1 MKTKLILLLSLFCLS
16 MAAQQNLPAEGKQT
30 RRQGR
35 NSIRISD
42 PQFFTTEEARRI
54 GDQVLLWQRCTGGWP
69 KNIDMAAPMTEEQK
83 AKVLADKSRK
93 DDSTTD
99 NDATSMQM
107 KYLARLYQATN
118 EQKYKDGFRKGVEYL
133 LSGQY
138 SNGGWPQFW
147 PEMRDYQIHITFNDD
162 AMVNTMELL
171 RDMYEGKAPY
181 GGTLC
186 DPAMKK
192 RLKKAFD
199 KGVECILQ
207 TQIKAPL
214 HLDEYGKVTRA
225 YDTKKGGEGL
235 LTVWCQQNDRETLL
249 PAKARAYELPSYCT
263 QESAWI
269 VRLLMQLPNPD
280 KRVKAAVHAAMAW
293 FDKYKLTGLRYRRVL
308 VNGKWQAMIE
318 KDSSADKP
326 IWARYY
332 DLNNTL
338 PYVCDRDGIP
348 RRNLS
353 DIGEER
359 RNGYAWYGTRP
370 AELYPLY
377 DAWADK
383 YDPQNKV
390 KIDLHS
396 KGANENGTLTLGVQP
411 KVNEAMFD
419 AVVQRGQSIQHAIDD
434 APLQP
439 KEGAYYKILIKK
451 GVYNEKVVIDRPNI
465 VLVGENRDSCII
477 VGAEAQKVKMPIS
490 RKGVHDGILV
500 LASTANDCV
509 ISGITVINNYG
520 TTVNPTTT
528 HQFSVYGTATRTI
541 VINSNIISDGNDA
554 LSLWGKG
561 EDGKGG
567 MYYHSDLYIRC
578 PGVDFICPRGT
589 CYATR
594 CRFFGDSRAIL
605 WHDGRGDK
613 DNKFV
618 VTNSFFDALKPAPL
632 GRYHHDSQFYIVN
645 CHMTQNIIDADIAHA
660 YKAQPEL
667 SKGKTIDP
675 CPWGHRVYYIA
686 CHRDGGDSGWLKDNV
701 GTGDNAP
708 TYYSTNAAWTFGG
721 KWNPEAT
728 IRDLW
733 NVLAY

>member
-1 MKTKLILLLSLFCLS
+1 MKKLFFLLLWLVCLTVS
-16 MAAQQNLPAEGKQT
+16 AQMNHPGGQSVIKP
-30 RRQGR
+30 GR
-35 NSIRISD
+35 NSIRID
-42 PQFFTTEEARRI
+42 NPAFFGTDEARRI

-69 KNIDMAAPMTEEQK
+69 KNIDMAAPMSEEQK
-83 AKVLADKSRK
+83 AKVLADKSRR

-118 EQKYKDGFRKGVEYL
+118 DTKYRDAFRKGVEYL

-138 SNGGWPQFW
+138 KSGGWPQFW
-147 PEMRDYQIHITFNDD
+147 PEMHGYQVHITFNDD
-162 AMVNTMELL
+162 AMINTMEML
-171 RDMYEGKAPY
+171 RDMYEGKEPY

-186 DPAMKK
+186 DPATKK
-192 RLKKAFD
+192 RMKKAFD
-199 KGVECILQ
+199 MGVECILK
-207 TQIKAPL
+207 TQIKSPL
-214 HLDEYGKVTRA
+214 HMDEYGVVTRA
-225 YDTKKGGEGL
+225 YDAKKDEGE
-235 LTVWCQQNDRETLL
+235 LTVWCQQNDRETFL

-293 FDKYKLTGLRYRRVL
+293 FDKYKLTGLRYRRVM
-308 VNGKWQAMIE
+308 VNGKWQAMLV
-318 KDSSADKP
+318 KDSNADTP

-377 DAWADK
+377 EAWAEK

-411 KVNEAMFD
+411 KVNEALFD
-419 AVVQRGQSIQHAIDD
+419 AVVERGHSIQNAIDK
-434 APLQP
+434 APLEAAAG
-439 KEGAYYKILIKK
+439 KYFKILLKK
-451 GVYNEKVVIDRPNI
+451 GVYNEKVVIDRPNV

-477 VGAEAQKVKMPIS
+477 VGAEAQGQKMPS
-490 RKGVHDGILV
+490 ARENVHDGIVV
-500 LASTANDCV
+500 LTDNANDCV

-528 HQFSVYGTATRTI
+528 HQFSVYGQATRTI
-541 VINSNIISDGNDA
+541 IINSNIVSDGNDA

-561 EDGKGG
+561 DDGKGG

-594 CRFFGDSRAIL
+594 CRFLGDSRAIL

-618 VTNSFFDALKPAPL
+618 VTNSFFDALQPTPL

-667 SKGKTIDP
+667 SKGKQIDP
-675 CPWGHRVYYIA
+675 CPWGHRVYYIG

-708 TYYSTNAAWTFGG
+708 TYYSTNAIWTFNG
-721 KWNPEAT
+721 KWDPEKT

-733 NVLAY
+733 GLLAY

>member
-1 MKTKLILLLSLFCLS
+1 MKKTLLLLMSLFCLTV
-16 MAAQQNLPAEGKQT
+16 MAQRQETRDGKPMM
-30 RRQGR
+30 RQGR
-35 NSIRISD
+35 NSIRIED
-42 PQFFTTEEARRI
+42 PEFYKTDEARRI

-69 KNIDMAAPMTEEQK
+69 KNIDMAKPMTEEEK
-83 AKVLADKSRK
+83 AKVMADKSK
-93 DDSTTD
+93 KNDSTTD
-99 NDATSMQM
+99 NNATSMQM
-107 KYLARLYQATN
+107 IYLARLYQATN
-118 EQKYKDGFRKGVEYL
+118 DVKYRDGFRKGVEYL
-133 LSGQY
+133 MSGQY
-138 SNGGWPQFW
+138 KNGGWPQFW
-147 PEMRDYQIHITFNDD
+147 PVMRDYQIHITFNDD
-162 AMVNTMELL
+162 AMVNTMEMF

-199 KGVECILQ
+199 MGVECILA

-214 HLDEYGKVTRA
+214 HLAIDGTVSKA
-225 YDTKKGGEGL
+225 YDGKKNKGE

-293 FDKYKLTGLRYRRVL
+293 FDKYKLTGLRYRRVM
-308 VNGKWQAMIE
+308 VNGKWNAVLE
-318 KDSSADKP
+318 KDSKADTP

-348 RRNLS
+348 RRNLE

-370 AELYPLY
+370 AELYPMY
-377 DAWADK
+377 EEWANK

-390 KIDLHS
+390 KIDIHS

-411 KVNEAMFD
+411 KVDESLFD
-419 AVVQRGQSIQHAIDD
+419 AVVKRGESIQQAIDK
-434 APLQP
+434 APADS
-439 KEGAYYKILIKK
+439 KECYKILIKK
-451 GVYNEKVVIDRPNI
+451 GVYNGKVVIDKPNI

-477 VGAEAQKVKMPIS
+477 VGAEAQGLKMPTN
-490 RKGVHDGILV
+490 KGMVHDGILV
-500 LASTANDCV
+500 LTDKANDCV
-509 ISGITVINNYG
+509 ISGLTVINNYG

-528 HQFSVYGTATRTI
+528 HQFSVYGQATRTI
-541 VINSNIISDGNDA
+541 IINSNIISDGNDA

-561 EDGKGG
+561 EDGNGG
-567 MYYHSDLYIRC
+567 LYYHSDLYIRC

-594 CRFFGDSRAIL
+594 CKFIGDSRAIL

-618 VTNSFFDALKPAPL
+618 VTNSFFDALQPTPL

-667 SKGKTIDP
+667 AKGKQIDP

-701 GTGDNAP
+701 EKGEDAP
-708 TYYSTNAAWTFGG
+708 TYYSTNANWTFNG
-721 KWNPEAT
+721 KWDPEKQ

>member
-1 MKTKLILLLSLFCLS
+1 MKKLLFLLTLLLPLAV
-16 MAAQQNLPAEGKQT
+16 AAQTNADGKGVT
-30 RRQGR
+30 RRGR
-35 NSIRISD
+35 NSIRIED
-42 PQFFTTEEARRI
+42 PAFYKTDEARRI

-69 KNIDMAAPMTEEQK
+69 KNIDMASPMTDEGK

-99 NDATSMQM
+99 NNATSMQM
-107 KYLARLYQATN
+107 TYLARLYQATSDV
-118 EQKYKDGFRKGVEYL
+118 KYRDGFRKGVDYL

-138 SNGGWPQFW
+138 KNGGWPQFW
-147 PEMRDYQIHITFNDD
+147 PVMRDYQIHITFNDD
-162 AMVNTMELL
+162 AMVNTMEML
-171 RDMYEGKAPY
+171 RDMYDGKAPY

-186 DPAMKK
+186 DPSMKK

-199 KGVECILQ
+199 MGVECILA

-214 HLDEYGKVTRA
+214 HLAIDGTVSRA
-225 YDTKKGGEGL
+225 YNPKKGEGE

-280 KRVKAAVHAAMAW
+280 KRVKAAIHAAMAW
-293 FDKYKLTGLRYRRVL
+293 FDKYKLTGLRYRRVM
-308 VNGKWQAMIE
+308 VNGKWQAVLE
-318 KDSSADKP
+318 KDPKATEP
-326 IWARYY
+326 VWARYY
-332 DLNNTL
+332 DLNHTL

-348 RRNLS
+348 RRNLE

-377 DAWADK
+377 DEWADK
-383 YDPQNKV
+383 YDPQHKV
-390 KIDLHS
+390 SIDLHS
-396 KGANENGTLTLGVQP
+396 KGANENGTLRLGVQP
-411 KVNEAMFD
+411 KANEKLFD
-419 AVVQRGQSIQHAIDD
+419 AVVKRGESIQEAIDK
-434 APLQP
+434 APA
-439 KEGAYYKILIKK
+439 EADGYYKILIKK
-451 GVYNEKVVIDRPNI
+451 GVYHEKVVVDRPSV

-477 VGAEAQKVKMPIS
+477 VGAEAQGQKMPTNYPNS
-490 RKGVHDGILV
+490 HDGILV
-500 LASTANDCV
+500 LTDKANDCV
-509 ISGITVINNYG
+509 VSGLTVINNYG

-528 HQFSVYGTATRTI
+528 HQFSVYGAATRTI
-541 VINSNIISDGNDA
+541 IINSNIISDGNDA

-561 EDGKGG
+561 DDGKGG
-567 MYYHSDLYIRC
+567 LYYHSDLYIRC

-594 CRFFGDSRAIL
+594 CRFLGDSRAIL

-618 VTNSFFDALKPAPL
+618 VTNSFFDALQPTPL
-632 GRYHHDSQFYIVN
+632 GRYHHDSQFFIVN
-645 CHMTQNIIDADIAHA
+645 CHLTNNIIDSDIAHA

-675 CPWGHRVYYIA
+675 CPWGHRVYYIG
-686 CHRDGGDSGWLKDNV
+686 CHRDGGDSGWLQDNV
-701 GTGDNAP
+701 GKGEDAP
-708 TYYSTNAAWTFGG
+708 TYYSTNANWTFQG
-721 KWNPEAT
+721 KWDPEKS

-733 NVLAY
+733 DVLAY